1 MINVLSEQLERV
13 WYDGLCFQWLT
24 TLNFYSFGD
33 AGVGLGLARA
43 ETMRMIIIQYIC
55 HELLSDC
62 LRHPIRMAGTET
74 IWELH
79 TLPVINS

>member
-43 ETMRMIIIQYIC
+43 ETMRMIIIQYVMRYCLIAYVILSGWRVQKPYGSC
-55 HELLSDC
+55 TLFLL
-62 LRHPIRMAGTET
+62 
-74 IWELH
+74 
-79 TLPVINS
+79 